1 MYFLQEEIIFVL
13 DRLHS
18 LGYEAFLVGGFV
30 RDIIMNKEPHDADIT
45 TNALPEKVKEA
56 FSDCKVI
63 ETGIKHGTVTV
74 LYKDIP
80 IEVTTYRIEK
90 GYSDTRHPDSVEFT
104 NDIEKDLSR
113 RDFTMNSIAYNP
125 TTGFVDPFF
134 GKKDIENGIIRC
146 VGNSETRF
154 REDSLRILR
163 AIRFC
168 SCLGFQIEQETEKA
182 MFLCKDLLLK
192 LSGERVFSELIKILC
207 GKNIK
212 SVLMKYYDILT
223 VVLPEIEGMKGF
235 DQRNFHHR
243 FDILEHTA
251 VTLENIKPSP
261 HLRLAAL
268 FHDCAKVD
276 CFSLEDG
283 IGHFYK
289 HSSLGAKKADTA
301 LLRLKSDTATREKVV
316 KLVKLHD
323 TPIELSERIIKKKLR
338 SIGKDLFF
346 DLIALQRSDNLAQA
360 TEFLYRQKHFDKII
374 ELTNEIIAKNDCF
387 SLKDLAVN
395 GHDLIAL
402 GLKGKEIGVALELLL
417 NAVIDKKVD
426 NDKHE
431 LIEFYKK
438 IKGNI

>member
-1 MYFLQEEIIFVL
+1 MYFLSEEITFVL

-30 RDIIMNKEPHDADIT
+30 RDIIMNKSPHDADIT

-56 FSDCKVI
+56 FFDCKVI

-74 LYKDIP
+74 LYKGVP

-90 GYSDTRHPDSVEFT
+90 GYSDTRHPDIVEFT

-125 TTGFVDPFF
+125 EFGFVDPFF
-134 GKKDIENGIIRC
+134 GKDDIENGIIRC
-146 VGNSETRF
+146 VGNSEMRF
-154 REDSLRILR
+154 KEDALRILR

-168 SCLGFQIEQETEKA
+168 SCLGFRIEEETEKA

-192 LSGERVFSELIKILC
+192 LSSERVFSELIKMLC

-212 SVLMKYYDILT
+212 TVLMKYYDILT
-223 VVLPEIEGMKGF
+223 VVLPEIKGMKGF

-243 FDILEHTA
+243 YDILEHTA
-251 VTLENIKPSP
+251 GTVESIEPLP

-276 CFSLEDG
+276 CFSIEDG
-283 IGHFYK
+283 VGHFYK
-289 HSSLGAKKADTA
+289 HCSFGAKKTDTA

-316 KLVKLHD
+316 KLIKLHD

-338 SIGKDLFF
+338 SLGQELFF

-360 TEFLYRQKHFDKII
+360 TEFLYRQEYFDSIVALTKQII
-374 ELTNEIIAKNDCF
+374 KQNECF
-387 SLKDLAVN
+387 TLKGLAVN
-395 GHDLIAL
+395 GHDLMAL
-402 GLKGKEIGVALELLL
+402 GLKGKEIGVALEMLL
-417 NAVIDKKVD
+417 NAVIDKRVG
-426 NDKHE
+426 NDKQE

-438 IKGNI
+438 IKSNI

>member
-1 MYFLQEEIIFVL
+1 MYFVSEEITFVL
-13 DRLHS
+13 KRLHS

-30 RDIIMNKEPHDADIT
+30 RDIIMNKEPHDTDIT
-45 TNALPEKVKEA
+45 TNALPEEVKNA
-56 FSDCKVI
+56 FFDCKVI

-74 LYKDIP
+74 LCKNIP
-80 IEVTTYRIEK
+80 VEVTTYRIER

-125 TTGFVDPFF
+125 KAGFVDPFS
-134 GKKDIENGIIRC
+134 GKTDIKNGIIRC

-154 REDSLRILR
+154 KEDALRILR
-163 AIRFC
+163 AIRFS
-168 SCLGFQIEQETEKA
+168 SCLGFEIEEETEKA

-192 LSGERVFSELIKILC
+192 LSAERIFSELVKMLC

-212 SVLMKYYDILT
+212 TVLIKYYDILT
-223 VVLPEIEGMKGF
+223 VILPEIKGMKGF

-251 VTLENIKPSP
+251 VTVENIEPTP

-276 CFSLEDG
+276 CFDLIDG
-283 IGHFYK
+283 VGHFYK
-289 HSSLGAKKADTA
+289 HCSFGAKKADTA
-301 LLRLKSDTATREKVV
+301 LLRLKSDTDTREKVV
-316 KLVKLHD
+316 KLIKLHD
-323 TPIELSERIIKKKLR
+323 TPIELCERIIKKKLR

-374 ELTNEIIAKNDCF
+374 ELTNEILASNECF
-387 SLKDLAVN
+387 SLKNLAIN
-395 GHDLIAL
+395 GHDLISL
-402 GLKGKEIGVALELLL
+402 GLKGKEIGTALEFLLSS
-417 NAVIDKKVD
+417 VIDKKVA
-426 NDKHE
+426 NEKE
-431 LIEFYKK
+431 ALIGYYKEN
-438 IKGNI
+438 G